1 MRLHF
6 HFLIVGF
13 CILGLTGCMSI
24 SPGFALDDD
33 DVIVHIYSGSR
44 FPKENGA
51 FLRVFAVP
59 FDDSA
64 FDIGVGYEAKTDFN
78 AVLSVFVYP
87 SEGKSL
93 ESELSRV
100 SSDIKE
106 VTPEAHSI
114 ETWEVSWFD
123 PPATGKAVLFA
134 FEGDF
139 FEKTANLLSEL
150 QLYAIGEWFVL
161 VRMTTETNSR
171 DQAVEEMEDLLPRIT
186 GPSY

>member
-87 SEGKSL
+87 REEKSL
-93 ESELSRV
+93 ESELARL
-100 SSDIKE
+100 SSDVKE

-114 ETWEVSWFD
+114 ETWEVSWFN
-123 PPATGKAVLFA
+123 PPAARKAVLFA
-134 FEGDF
+134 FRREF
-139 FEKTANLLSEL
+139 FEETTNLLSEL
-150 QLYAIGEWFVL
+150 QLYAIGKWFVL

-171 DQAVEEMEDLLPRIT
+171 DQAVEEMKDLLTRIT